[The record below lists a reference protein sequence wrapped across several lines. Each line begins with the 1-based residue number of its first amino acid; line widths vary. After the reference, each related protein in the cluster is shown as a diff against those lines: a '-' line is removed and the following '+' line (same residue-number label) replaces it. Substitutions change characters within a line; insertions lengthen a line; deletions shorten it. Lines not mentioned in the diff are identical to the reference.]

1 MKIKINRLFEF
12 IGFFLIYISCYLNLP
27 SLAAYV
33 IRISIQK
40 KKFFFQKS
48 KKRDIVVVL
57 DREIGHRDVEIIRDS
72 SKLSPEFLFLR
83 RSITKIILLYFCEK
97 N

>member
-40 KKFFFQKS
+40 KNFFFKNQK
-48 KKRDIVVVL
+48 K
-57 DREIGHRDVEIIRDS
+57 EI
-72 SKLSPEFLFLR
+72 
-83 RSITKIILLYFCEK
+83 
-97 N
+97 

>member
-72 SKLSPEFLFLR
+72 SKLSPEFFIFKKKYYKNNFIIFL
-83 RSITKIILLYFCEK
+83 
-97 N
+97 